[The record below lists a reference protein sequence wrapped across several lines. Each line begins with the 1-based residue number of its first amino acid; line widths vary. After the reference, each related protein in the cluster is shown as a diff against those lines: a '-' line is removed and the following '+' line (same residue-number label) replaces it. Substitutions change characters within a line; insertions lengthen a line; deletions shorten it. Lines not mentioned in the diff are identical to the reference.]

1 MCSVPEVEQLTDQSP
16 SRRNVITGLAAVG
29 IGGPLLA
36 ACGSSGVSAPTATS
50 GTSQSPS
57 APSTGGGSSSETAL
71 VKASDVPVGSG
82 VILSQAVVTQPTA
95 GVFKAF
101 SNVCTHQGCTVAQIQ
116 NQQILCPCHGSAF
129 SISTGA
135 VEGGPAPSPLP
146 GIDITNKNG
155 EIFAT

>member
-1 MCSVPEVEQLTDQSP
+1 MDSVAKVEQVSEQNP

-36 ACGSSGVSAPTATS
+36 ACGSASTNT
-50 GTSQSPS
+50 GTSPHQPATGGPS
-57 APSTGGGSSSETAL
+57 AGGGSSSGTPL
-71 VKASDVPVGSG
+71 VKASAVPVGGG
-82 VILSQAVVTQPTA
+82 VILSQAVVTQPAA

-101 SNVCTHQGCTVAQIQ
+101 SPVCTHQGCTVAQIQ

-146 GIDITNKNG
+146 PIAIANKNG
-155 EIFAT
+155 EIVAT